1 MCFEESPRRGPV
13 GMSAS
18 ESHSSRFMGSGYRI
32 RGLSPTQPPPASRS
46 RSFVWVTADGR
57 LKATPLSVL
66 QKMGGYGALVLDT
79 IGAAAAPVLLL
90 IGEENKHHGVLEV
103 LRETI
108 EVFPGIFDDTADM
121 MRHGKARYAVE
132 KGDDGLKYRILDF
145 DVAPQP
151 AAHERPNGLWELPKR
166 KRRGQPRTQPATVL
180 KADAP
185 GTSPRY
191 GALLEGLAY
200 PPLPE
205 VSHRLAEEKR
215 PSTRKPKVRDPKP
228 GGKQSAL
235 DNSAETAHACRSGCT
250 CRGAEEAQLRQLEQR
265 AATRRAGRERRRHW
279 VGVSDLEGTELDHII
294 DNSGMWKRD
303 PDGDVVVEDERDAVD
318 KDGVLI
324 AVDNTPLHS
333 RVTWKDSDLQESKRQ
348 SIVSSAGPEPGDRCS
363 VTQVRCRV
371 AHGITV
377 VGSDLDPTVV
387 KNGGEAIVDGGATET
402 FITERMAKD
411 LGIRE
416 LVGDRRVQVK
426 GVGVKVEWARGGNSV
441 ELLMRC
447 RCSTCG
453 DKWIPRIHHSVYI
466 WEGEGMTENLISPH
480 GFGDMWHVTGPGES
494 CRRALSGFGADED
507 VQS

>member
-1 MCFEESPRRGPV
+1 
-13 GMSAS
+13 
-18 ESHSSRFMGSGYRI
+18 
-32 RGLSPTQPPPASRS
+32 
-46 RSFVWVTADGR
+46 
-57 LKATPLSVL
+57 
-66 QKMGGYGALVLDT
+66 MGGYGALVLDT

-205 VSHRLAEEKR
+205 VSHRLAEEKP

-228 GGKQSAL
+228 ERKQSAL
-235 DNSAETAHACRSGCT
+235 DNSAETAHACSSGCT

-279 VGVSDLEGTELDHII
+279 IGVSDLEGTELDHII

-303 PDGDVVVEDERDAVD
+303 PDGDVVVNDERDAVD

-387 KNGGEAIVDGGATET
+387 KNGGEAIVDGGA
-402 FITERMAKD
+402 
-411 LGIRE
+411 
-416 LVGDRRVQVK
+416 
-426 GVGVKVEWARGGNSV
+426 
-441 ELLMRC
+441 
-447 RCSTCG
+447 
-453 DKWIPRIHHSVYI
+453 
-466 WEGEGMTENLISPH
+466 
-480 GFGDMWHVTGPGES
+480 GPF
-494 CRRALSGFGADED
+494 A
-507 VQS
+507 VM